1 MSVNNSILDKIDFD
15 SIIKSREIIHC
26 EVNLRYKVFHNI
38 NGPALIRRNNTKEWY
53 YLGKLN
59 RKDGPAIEGNDG
71 YYEWY
76 KNGKLHRENG
86 PAIYYG
92 TKGVQELYYYKNNKY
107 HSYNDQ
113 PCIDYDGNHKWYKN
127 GKLHRE
133 NGPAVIKKNGS
144 KYWYF
149 YGNKHSYNDQPAVI
163 KKDGT
168 LKWYKYG
175 KLHRDNEPALIIN
188 NNINNNNSIWIH
200 KNFLYNV
207 YKVWIQNDLIHNS
220 NGHAI
225 EYKNADKQWYLY
237 NELHRIDGPA
247 NLIHLNEDKNI
258 DILNDLSYIERLLD
272 ISYDLQIYYINGQ
285 EIINDYNKVVFYMKK
300 FINNILKIKR
310 KRIFNKLNYTNIKGN
325 NLFKNKD
332 ICKSILI
339 YF

>member
-1 MSVNNSILDKIDFD
+1 MSVHNSILDNIDFD
-15 SIIKSREIIHC
+15 SIIQSREIIHC

-86 PAIYYG
+86 PAIDYG
-92 TKGVQELYYYKNNKY
+92 NGELYYYKNGKY

-113 PCIDYDGNHKWYKN
+113 PCIDDDGNHKWYKN

-133 NGPAVIKKNGS
+133 NGPAIIKKNGT
-144 KYWYF
+144 KVWYF

-168 LKWYKYG
+168 LKWYKNG
-175 KLHRDNEPALIIN
+175 KLHRENGPAIIISKENKNELSNCIFVN
-188 NNINNNNSIWIH
+188 
-200 KNFLYNV
+200 KKFLYHV
-207 YKVWIQNDLIHNS
+207 YKVWVKNNLIHND

-225 EYKNADKQWYLY
+225 EYKNGDKQWYL
-237 NELHRIDGPA
+237 NNKLHRIDGPA
-247 NLIHLNEDKNI
+247 NLKYENK
-258 DILNDLSYIERLLD
+258 
-272 ISYDLQIYYINGQ
+272 YDFDFEIYYINGK
-285 EIINDYNKVVFYMKK
+285 EIINDYNKVVFYIKQFTSK
-300 FINNILKIKR
+300 ILKLKR
-310 KRIFNKLNYTNIKGN
+310 KKIFNKLNNTIIKGN

-332 ICKSILI
+332 LSKLISI